1 MCGLGAIAGE
11 PRGLHTSPIVAKGH
25 RSAILAAAAYS
36 LATLLRYI
44 VASLWHR
51 TLCFSPRPTIC
62 WVLLF
67 VSAVVPAGMCSVS
80 RRFGVACGVLRR
92 LAARR
97 LQLVSCNASRFVA
110 SFCFSIACASTLG
123 HAALD
128 HAVVGTAVA
137 VSWLQSVSRGFHA
150 LTLICHSQRFRCCS

>member
-1 MCGLGAIAGE
+1 MYHARSLYGCAALMCGLGAIAGE
-11 PRGLHTSPIVAKGH
+11 PRGLHTSPIAAKGH
-25 RSAILAAAAYS
+25 RSAILAAAANS

-80 RRFGVACGVLRR
+80 RRFGGVSAY
-92 LAARR
+92 LAA
-97 LQLVSCNASRFVA
+97 SC
-110 SFCFSIACASTLG
+110 
-123 HAALD
+123 
-128 HAVVGTAVA
+128 GTALATRFGFVPRI
-137 VSWLQSVSRGFHA
+137 SFRGLVLLLYCMCFWVMLLWVMLP
-150 LTLICHSQRFRCCS
+150 LTRQ